1 MNQPLA
7 DVIFWASAFACVIAE
22 IAILRSTYVARR
34 VEKSNLV
41 PASSRTG
48 EIAWAVIPALLLA
61 ALLGSTWQKVQHE
74 GEMPMQMHSHTS
86 HTAS

>member
-7 DVIFWASAFACVIAE
+7 DAIFWVSAFACVIAE

-48 EIAWAVIPALLLA
+48 EIVWAIIPALVLA
-61 ALLGSTWQKVQHE
+61 ALFGSTWQKVQHK
-74 GEMPMQMHSHTS
+74 GGMPMEMHSHSSMATP
-86 HTAS
+86 